1 MCLCVD
7 GCVCDGSCADRGQR
21 LNLQSFPESVPH
33 GLSLL
38 PLNPGDPHAGSQA
51 CAASTWPPELPS
63 QPPCILSKE
72 LIVLVTGESVA
83 GLKLFTSWWLS
94 LGDLTLHT
102 LQSAECNWCQL
113 CALEIREKISSCGIN
128 LKTEPRHP
136 PPSSQL
142 WFLYLSFFKPL
153 VTSKYSGNRETL
165 CAFLG
170 NSCYLLGL
178 SHSSIHSYPAYLALM

>member
-1 MCLCVD
+1 MRMEEGRRKWMNGWRCAYKWKLLSLPLGLPVCVCVCV
-7 GCVCDGSCADRGQR
+7 CVCDGSCADRAQR

-51 CAASTWPPELPS
+51 CAASTWPPKLPS

-94 LGDLTLHT
+94 LGDLLCTVCKV
-102 LQSAECNWCQL
+102 QSATGV
-113 CALEIREKISSCGIN
+113 SFV
-128 LKTEPRHP
+128 
-136 PPSSQL
+136 L
-142 WFLYLSFFKPL
+142 WK
-153 VTSKYSGNRETL
+153 
-165 CAFLG
+165 
-170 NSCYLLGL
+170 
-178 SHSSIHSYPAYLALM
+178 